1 MLNLKVT
8 LKRIAAAFI
17 GVVILATSVST
28 VSYADPPRWAQ
39 AHGHQHKHHKKHA
52 RHKRH
57 QQRPQVIYVEHRNE
71 DYRDY
76 DDRRSN
82 RIDPS
87 KGGTILG
94 AIFGAAAGTQVGK
107 GKGRAVAI
115 LGGAVLGAVL
125 GGEVGRSME
134 ESDRART
141 QRVLET
147 TPTGQST
154 AWQNPDTGSR
164 YKVVPTNT
172 YKTGSNVDC
181 RDFTTWAVIDGYEE
195 EIKGTACRQ
204 PDGTW
209 KQLKI

>member
-8 LKRIAAAFI
+8 LTRIAAAFI
-17 GVVILATSVST
+17 GATVLTTSVST

-39 AHGHQHKHHKKHA
+39 AHGHHHKHQKKHA

-57 QQRPQVIYVEHRNE
+57 QQRSQVIYVEHR
-71 DYRDY
+71 DGRFRDY
-76 DDRRSN
+76 GDSHSSRLA
-82 RIDPS
+82 PGM
-87 KGGTILG
+87 GGTILG
-94 AIFGAAAGTQVGK
+94 AIFGAATGTQVGK
-107 GKGRAVAI
+107 GRGRTVAI

-125 GGEVGRSME
+125 GGEIGRSME
-134 ESDRART
+134 KSDRART

-154 AWQNPDTGSR
+154 IWQNPDTGSR

-172 YKTGSNVDC
+172 YKTDGNVDC

-195 EIKGTACRQ
+195 EVQGTACRQ
-204 PDGTW
+204 SDGSW